1 MKDKQPLSLE
11 IPSDQT
17 LNILVVDDEP
27 LARRN
32 MNRFLSEIKNI
43 NIVASCENA
52 QQALQYIQQQKID
65 IVMLDIEMPGMSGLT
80 MVRKIPEEQLPYII
94 FATAYDKY
102 AVNAFEVNALDYLLK
117 PITKERLEV
126 SLRRYLKVIGSEL
139 SQQYRKKLLH
149 SLEKI
154 RPQQS
159 GGKLTINDGEQH
171 LVLEM
176 SDIQYIESAGNYAC
190 VHYQD
195 QVIIIRQTLK
205 KLLTQLDDKMF
216 TQIHRSI
223 LVNIEQITVIKPHIN
238 GEYVLN
244 LLNGERLKVS
254 RTFKQNIQGLLNK

>member
-1 MKDKQPLSLE
+1 MLE

-32 MNRFLSEIKNI
+32 MNHFLSEIKNI

-52 QQALQYIQQQKID
+52 HQALQHIQQQKID

-126 SLRRYLKVIGSEL
+126 SLGVI
-139 SQQYRKKLLH
+139 
-149 SLEKI
+149 
-154 RPQQS
+154 
-159 GGKLTINDGEQH
+159 
-171 LVLEM
+171 
-176 SDIQYIESAGNYAC
+176 
-190 VHYQD
+190 
-195 QVIIIRQTLK
+195 
-205 KLLTQLDDKMF
+205 
-216 TQIHRSI
+216 
-223 LVNIEQITVIKPHIN
+223 
-238 GEYVLN
+238 
-244 LLNGERLKVS
+244 
-254 RTFKQNIQGLLNK
+254 

>member
-1 MKDKQPLSLE
+1 
-11 IPSDQT
+11 
-17 LNILVVDDEP
+17 
-27 LARRN
+27 
-32 MNRFLSEIKNI
+32 
-43 NIVASCENA
+43 
-52 QQALQYIQQQKID
+52 
-65 IVMLDIEMPGMSGLT
+65 
-80 MVRKIPEEQLPYII
+80 MVRKIPEDKLPYII

-126 SLRRYLKVIGSEL
+126 ALNRYQKVIASEL
-139 SQQYRKKLLH
+139 NQQYRKKLLT

-154 RPQQS
+154 RPHQS

-171 LVLEM
+171 LVMEM
-176 SDIQYIESAGNYAC
+176 SDIQYIEAAGNYAC

-195 QVIIIRQTLK
+195 QVIIIRKTLK
-205 KLLTQLDDKMF
+205 KLLTQLDENMF

-254 RTFKQNIQGLLNK
+254 RTFKQNIQSLLNK

>member
-1 MKDKQPLSLE
+1 MLE
-11 IPSDQT
+11 LPPDHI

-52 QQALQYIQQQKID
+52 QLALKYIKQQKVD
-65 IVMLDIEMPGMSGLT
+65 IVMLDIEMPGMSGLE
-80 MVRKIPEEQLPYII
+80 MVRKIPEGQLPYII

-126 SLRRYLKVIGSEL
+126 ALSRYQKVIASEL
-139 SQQYRKKLLH
+139 NQQYRKKLLT

-154 RPQQS
+154 HPHQS

-171 LVLEM
+171 LVMEM
-176 SDIQYIESAGNYAC
+176 SDIQYIEAAGNYAC

-195 QVIIIRQTLK
+195 QVIVIRKTLK
-205 KLLTQLDDKMF
+205 RLLTQLDENMF

-223 LVNIEQITVIKPHIN
+223 LVNIEQINVIKPHIN